1 MDKKNLF
8 RLLALILV
16 IVLAAITHFSRPK
29 SYKQMEIALDTV
41 IEIQATAPQKIPLE
55 NVVNQA
61 FQLVSQYEKKFSYYD
76 EESQLYQ
83 MNHAT
88 DSSFP
93 IDEDFYSFLVL
104 ARQVYAQTDSLYD
117 ISIGVLSELWDFE
130 NQTIP
135 DSAQINNAL
144 ANIGFQKLQ
153 FDNNVLTRPEGLKIN
168 FGSIAKGF
176 ILDKVADFLKQNG
189 VSSAVINAG
198 GDIQIF
204 GQKKALK
211 IGVKHPRSE
220 NNDII
225 QILSLQNMAVVT
237 SGDYERFFIINGQ
250 RYHHIINP
258 KTGFP
263 GTTMTSI
270 STLHPSAF
278 IADAYSTGLFLLPPQ
293 KAIQIADSVP
303 DLEVILFYEENGEL
317 KKMQS
322 SGMKTYAK

>member
-1 MDKKNLF
+1 M
-8 RLLALILV
+8 
-16 IVLAAITHFSRPK
+16 
-29 SYKQMEIALDTV
+29 QC
-41 IEIQATAPQKIPLE
+41 
-55 NVVNQA
+55 
-61 FQLVSQYEKKFSYYD
+61 
-76 EESQLYQ
+76 
-83 MNHAT
+83 
-88 DSSFP
+88 
-93 IDEDFYSFLVL
+93 
-104 ARQVYAQTDSLYD
+104 
-117 ISIGVLSELWDFE
+117 
-130 NQTIP
+130 
-135 DSAQINNAL
+135 
-144 ANIGFQKLQ
+144 
-153 FDNNVLTRPEGLKIN
+153 DNNVLTRPEGLKIN
-168 FGSIAKGF
+168 LGSIAKGF

-225 QILSLQNMAVVT
+225 QILSLHNMAVVT

-258 KTGFP
+258 QTGFP

-270 STLHPSAF
+270 SALHPSAF
-278 IADAYSTGLFLLPPQ
+278 VADAYSTGLFLLPPQ

-322 SGMKTYAK
+322 SGMKKYAK